1 MNKLK
6 EAIQAYNQ
14 CLKILTKD
22 ENSKTIINIHGNITF
37 VELNRIMININQLRL
52 MDNIRG
58 F

>member
-1 MNKLK
+1 MNKLY

>member
-1 MNKLK
+1 MNKLY

-22 ENSKTIINIHGNITF
+22 ENSKQIINIHGKITF
-37 VELNRIMININQLRL
+37 VEFNRLKTNYLDL
-52 MDNIRG
+52 MDYIRG